1 MRILYGVVGEGMG
14 HAIRSRV
21 VLDQLVQRH
30 DVQVVVSGRAH
41 DYLAKRAGGAGLAG
55 DGRHADAE
63 ASKGHLMVK
72 KIWGFTIVTED
83 NEVRNFRTLL
93 ENVKG
98 ALTGGWPQN
107 IKTYF
112 EIADGFH
119 PDVVISD
126 FESWSYLYAVNHALP
141 VVSLDNMQIVNRCRH
156 DRDVIAGHEASFQ
169 LARGIIKAKVP
180 GAYHYL
186 ITTFFRPPTRKKRT
200 TLHPPVLRPEILS
213 ARSEPGAHLL
223 VYQTYT
229 TNQQL
234 PEMLRATGLPCRI
247 YGLRRDLREDQ
258 REGNLLYRPF
268 SEDGFIDD
276 LRTCRGVVASGGFT
290 LMGEAV
296 YLHKPMLAEPV
307 AKQFEQILNARYLE
321 KEGFGLCAEPITE
334 AKLRDFLARTPE
346 FAKNLSRYSQD
357 GNKDLLEKLD
367 SVLEAA
373 ARGVPP
379 EAEE

>member
-21 VLDQLVQRH
+21 VLDELVQRH

-41 DYLAKRAGGAGLAG
+41 DYLAKRAN
-55 DGRHADAE
+55 D
-63 ASKGHLMVK
+63 HLMVK

-93 ENVKG
+93 ENVRG

-112 EIADGFH
+112 EIADTFK

-126 FESWSYLYAVNHALP
+126 FESWSYLYGVNHGLP
-141 VVSLDNMQIVNRCRH
+141 IISVDNMQIVNRCRH
-156 DRDVIAGHEASFQ
+156 EPFALAGHEASFA
-169 LARGIIKAKVP
+169 LAKGIIKAKVP

-186 ITTFFRPPTRKKRT
+186 ITTFFYPPVRKKRT
-200 TLHPPVLRPEILS
+200 SLHPPILRPEILAAKP
-213 ARSEPGAHLL
+213 ARGEHLL

-229 TNQQL
+229 SNQEL
-234 PEMLRATGLPCRI
+234 PALLQRLGVECRV
-247 YGLRRDLREDQ
+247 YGLRRELKEPV
-258 REGNLLYRPF
+258 REGNLVYKPF
-268 SEDGFIDD
+268 SEEGFIDD
-276 LRTCRGVVASGGFT
+276 LRTARGVVASAGFT

-296 YLHKPMLAEPV
+296 YLRKPMLSEPV

-321 KEGFGLCAEPITE
+321 KEGYGLLAEELTE
-334 AKLRDFLARTPE
+334 DRLREFLARTPE
-346 FAKNLSRYSQD
+346 FEQNLSRYSQD
-357 GNKDLLEKLD
+357 GNRDLLLKLE
-367 SVLEAA
+367 SVLDLA
-373 ARGVPP
+373 ARGVP
-379 EAEE
+379 AESEP

>member
-21 VLDQLVQRH
+21 VLDELVQRH
-30 DVQVVVSGRAH
+30 EVQVVVSGRAH
-41 DYLAKRAGGAGLAG
+41 DYLAKRAN
-55 DGRHADAE
+55 D
-63 ASKGHLMVK
+63 HLQVK

-93 ENVKG
+93 ENLKG

-112 EIADGFH
+112 EIADGFR

-126 FESWSYLYAVNHALP
+126 FESWSYLYGVNHGLP
-141 VVSLDNMQIVNRCRH
+141 VISVDNMQIVNRCRH
-156 DRDVIAGHEASFQ
+156 EPELIAGHEASFQ
-169 LARGIIKAKVP
+169 LAKGIIKAKVP

-186 ITTFFRPPTRKKRT
+186 ITTFFRPPIRKPRT
-200 TLHPPVLRPEILS
+200 SLHPPILRPEILA
-213 ARSEPGAHLL
+213 ARSEQGKHLL
-223 VYQTYT
+223 VYQTYAG
-229 TNQQL
+229 NQEL
-234 PEMLRATGLPCRI
+234 PALLRRTGIECRV
-247 YGLRRDLREDQ
+247 YGLRRDLKEDERED
-258 REGNLLYRPF
+258 NLLYRPF
-268 SEDGFIDD
+268 SEEGFIED

-321 KEGFGLCAEPITE
+321 KEGYGLCADQISEG
-334 AKLRDFLARTPE
+334 KLNDFLANLPLFE
-346 FAKNLSRYSQD
+346 KNLSRYSQV
-357 GNKDLLEKLD
+357 GNEDLLAKLE

-373 ARGVPP
+373 AKGIPA
-379 EAEE
+379 EAET

>member
-21 VLDQLVQRH
+21 VLDELVQRH

-41 DYLAKRAGGAGLAG
+41 DYLAKRAS
-55 DGRHADAE
+55 D
-63 ASKGHLMVK
+63 HLQVK

-98 ALTGGWPQN
+98 ALTGGWPRN

-112 EIADGFH
+112 EIADGFR
-119 PDVVISD
+119 PDAVISD
-126 FESWSYLYAVNHALP
+126 FESWSYLYGVNHGIP
-141 VVSLDNMQIVNRCRH
+141 VISVDNMQIVNRCRH
-156 DRDVIAGHEASFQ
+156 ERDVIAGHEASFQ
-169 LARGIIKAKVP
+169 IAKGIIKAKVP

-186 ITTFFRPPTRKKRT
+186 ITTFFRPPIRKKRT
-200 TLHPPVLRPEILS
+200 SLHPPVLRPEILA
-213 ARSEPGAHLL
+213 ARSEPGSHLL

-229 TNQQL
+229 THQEL
-234 PEMLRATGLPCRI
+234 PELLKRAGIQCRV
-247 YGLRRDLREDQ
+247 YGIRRDLREDE
-258 REGNLLYRPF
+258 RDGNLTYRPF
-268 SEDGFIDD
+268 SESAFIED
-276 LRTCRGVVASGGFT
+276 LRTARAVVASAGFT

-321 KEGFGLCAEPITE
+321 KEGYGLYAEHITD
-334 AKLRDFLARTPE
+334 AKLSEFLDRLPE
-346 FAKNLSRYSQD
+346 FERNLSLYSQD
-357 GNKDLLEKLD
+357 GNEDLLVKLEA
-367 SVLEAA
+367 VLESA
-373 ARGVPP
+373 ARGIPP
-379 EAEE
+379 EAEA